1 MSQKRKNY
9 VSQQLLHSIIII
21 IITITLSH
29 IRTHADT
36 SFLILSY
43 KQRIKTP
50 TPIKTEKRK
59 KKHSARKCCVRS
71 TSFYFRS
78 KSGLN
83 MYTIRFAEKSGMF
96 STWISIV
103 YMVLYIPLLCM
114 YIIYSSLFF
123 IIFISHSL
131 SLSLKLFF

>member
-36 SFLILSY
+36 LFLILSY

-59 KKHSARKCCVRS
+59 KTFSKKMLRALDVILFSKQKRIKHVHNPFCREV
-71 TSFYFRS
+71 
-78 KSGLN
+78 
-83 MYTIRFAEKSGMF
+83 
-96 STWISIV
+96 WH
-103 YMVLYIPLLCM
+103 VLDVNFHCLYG
-114 YIIYSSLFF
+114 IIYTSTMYVYTLHCFSSFSF
-123 IIFISHSL
+123 PTPSL
-131 SLSLKLFF
+131 SLSSFFFSL